1 MKKQNDPCPH
11 KLQLDAALQ
20 QMVAMQASL
29 HRQWDE
35 HYVAVDR
42 LEAEKLDLKEKNGG
56 MKLKNRLKLSCGGVH
71 VNTERS
77 MLRDAR
83 LAGTK
88 LEGLFSGRWDKLL
101 MRDPADAKRIFMDCN
116 ASCFRKILESIMM
129 CTEPPAAGPVHAGG
143 VWSVRTGI

>member
-1 MKKQNDPCPH
+1 MKKQNGPCPH
-11 KLQLDAALQ
+11 KLQLDTALQ

-42 LEAEKLDLKEKNGG
+42 LQAEKLDLMEKNGG

-88 LEGLFSGRWDKLL
+88 LEALFSGRWDKLL
-101 MRDPADAKRIFMDCN
+101 MRDPADAKRIFMDCD
-116 ASCFRKILESIMM
+116 
-129 CTEPPAAGPVHAGG
+129 
-143 VWSVRTGI
+143 